1 MSDIPE
7 EMIATQTMFNGAA
20 GRAFTDALPEL
31 AGRYLREWGL
41 RVDGPPMYGMC
52 ALVLPVVR
60 ASGGPEGSRGGGP
73 GGLPAP
79 LPAGLPGGPPA
90 VLPSGLQDGLPAP
103 LPAGLPG
110 ALKLQLLDEE
120 SEGEALALRAWG
132 RAGSGTVALLA
143 HDPET
148 GAMLLER
155 LDENRPLSAV
165 PDTREAVGVL
175 GEVLARL
182 VAVPAPQGLRTLAD
196 MAARMLTEVPRVLA
210 VLADDEE
217 RRLVADCAAALRE
230 VAGEPGDRLL
240 HWDLHYDNV
249 LAGRPGTE
257 REHEWVALDPKPLA
271 GDPGFEL
278 FPALDNRFEPEEIL
292 WRFDALSEALGPG
305 YDRERARAW
314 TLGRV
319 LQNVLWHSRPGTH
332 TLAPDHAEIAR
343 RLLGR

>member
-1 MSDIPE
+1 MIDIPE
-7 EMIATQTMFNGAA
+7 ELIATQTMFNGAA

-31 AGRYLREWGL
+31 AARYVREWGL

-60 ASGGPEGSRGGGP
+60 DGSPGEDALGEGVPGGGVP
-73 GGLPAP
+73 GEGV
-79 LPAGLPGGPPA
+79 PAGLPA
-90 VLPSGLQDGLPAP
+90 
-103 LPAGLPG
+103 

-120 SEGEALALRAWG
+120 SAGEALALRVWG
-132 RAGSGTVALLA
+132 EAGAGTVALLD
-143 HDPET
+143 HDPVT

-155 LDENRPLSAV
+155 LDENRPLSAL
-165 PDTREAVGVL
+165 PDVHEAVGVL
-175 GEVLARL
+175 AQALARL
-182 VAVPAPQGLRTLAD
+182 VAVPAPRGLRTLAD
-196 MAARMLTEVPRVLA
+196 MAARMLAEAPRALPL
-210 VLADDEE
+210 LADDQE

-257 REHEWVALDPKPLA
+257 RAHEWVALDPKPLA

-278 FPALDNRFEPEEIL
+278 FPALDNRFDAADVL

-319 LQNVLWHSRPGTH
+319 LQNVLWRSRSGAH